1 MTINTLDLLYTLSSL
16 LKNSCET
23 ATVSHGKLDGEPCLF
38 ISGNRSGKKVIDF
51 APIFDVNS
59 PNAPKDYP
67 ISADTAAP
75 IIPSFGELVLTSE
88 AYHTAVEHCEYLQ
101 NDPSLSADDKD
112 TVAFARNAFK
122 DASDKLDCF
131 LSEYIKIS

>member
-1 MTINTLDLLYTLSSL
+1 MTINSLDLLYVLNSL
-16 LKNSCET
+16 IRNSCDT
-23 ATVSHGKLDGEPCLF
+23 TSISHGKIDGEPCLF

-51 APIFDVNS
+51 EPVFDVNS

-75 IIPSFGELVLTSE
+75 IIPSFGELVVTSE
-88 AYHTAVEHCEYLQ
+88 AYHPAIEHYENPQ
-101 NDPSLSADDKD
+101 KDTSLSTDDKD
-112 TVAFARNAFK
+112 TVAFTGNAFK